1 MDISGCERS
10 YPQNAH
16 SLKNSGRAQ
25 CSPRVMNPA
34 MNPYSNPAGHPASN
48 TAAPNGCPP
57 RAAQGVNQPGA
68 QNTGI
73 QNTGVQNTR
82 AHSLPA
88 LLIPEDYRA
97 RAVALHARE
106 LILRSP
112 QMSAIALGGFSA
124 GFSAGPSNGFSAG
137 LEKTVEKAGER
148 PPTEGVVAA
157 GSANAASAAG
167 GGLLQ
172 ESQPLRE
179 ILENAV
185 DEAICAIDGGRQGNA
200 RGHAWGNASA
210 EGADADGTNVTKPRK
225 FRTKTVQPA
234 PTSWSYPSVEYVPV
248 NRQTAL
254 RYLAAE
260 LYGLG
265 VLDLL
270 LDEGQRAG
278 TITDIYVNSPCDIW
292 VGINGTT
299 RPVALSLGNER
310 RVRDLAERLIRR
322 HGGQLDAAHPAA
334 DISDEHGR
342 RIHAIIPPLSER
354 TRLSVRLP
362 AREHP
367 TLAQLQAAGLC
378 DESTAAYLRRMIAE
392 RRGFLISGGT
402 GTGKTTLLNAL
413 LGLCTPQERLILL
426 EDTPEL
432 TPQHEQVI
440 ALKTRAANS
449 EGAGEIGLGEL
460 IVQALRMGPDRLV
473 VGECRGAEVVHLLTA
488 MNTGHRGAGTTLH
501 ANSAQAVPLRLCALG
516 ALAGLDSRTV
526 ALHTA
531 TAFERIIHLE
541 HRDGRR
547 RIEGIYSLHPATQGS
562 EEYLQVRRISTG
574 SEVGY

>member
-1 MDISGCERS
+1 
-10 YPQNAH
+10 
-16 SLKNSGRAQ
+16 
-25 CSPRVMNPA
+25 MNPT
-34 MNPYSNPAGHPASN
+34 SN
-48 TAAPNGCPP
+48 TATNAANPNGYPT
-57 RAAQGVNQPGA
+57 RTAQSPTA
-68 QNTGI
+68 QSPT
-73 QNTGVQNTR
+73 TYAPDTC

-124 GFSAGPSNGFSAG
+124 GFSAGVSVGFGGGFGAG
-137 LEKTVEKAGER
+137 VEKVGER
-148 PPTEGVVAA
+148 PPVEGGTAA
-157 GSANAASAAG
+157 GNANTASAAG

-185 DEAICAIDGGRQGNA
+185 DEAICAIDGGQP
-200 RGHAWGNASA
+200 GNASA
-210 EGADADGTNVTKPRK
+210 AGAGVVKPRK
-225 FRTKTVQPA
+225 FRATAVHPA
-234 PTSWSYPSVEYVPV
+234 PASWSYPSVEYVPV

-265 VLDLL
+265 ALDLL
-270 LDEGQRAG
+270 LDEEQRAG

-292 VGINGTT
+292 AGINGTV

-310 RVRDLAERLIRR
+310 RVRDFAERLIRR

-362 AREHP
+362 ARERP

-378 DESTAAYLRRMIAE
+378 DEATAAYLRRMIAE

-432 TPQHEQVI
+432 APQHEQVI

-547 RIEGIYSLHPATQGS
+547 RIEGVYSLHPAVEGS
-562 EEYLQVRRISTG
+562 EEYLQVRRISVG

>member
-1 MDISGCERS
+1 
-10 YPQNAH
+10 
-16 SLKNSGRAQ
+16 
-25 CSPRVMNPA
+25 MNPS
-34 MNPYSNPAGHPASN
+34 SNPAGHPADN
-48 TAAPNGCPP
+48 PGGPNGCSP
-57 RAAQGVNQPGA
+57 RAAQSPTTYA
-68 QNTGI
+68 PD
-73 QNTGVQNTR
+73 TR

-106 LILRSP
+106 LILCSP
-112 QMSAIALGGFSA
+112 QMSAIALGGFSGGFSA
-124 GFSAGPSNGFSAG
+124 GFSAGV
-137 LEKTVEKAGER
+137 EKTVEKAGER
-148 PPTEGVVAA
+148 PPAEGVVAA

-185 DEAICAIDGGRQGNA
+185 DEAICTIDGGCQGNA
-200 RGHAWGNASA
+200 WGNTNA
-210 EGADADGTNVTKPRK
+210 EGAGAGGTNVTKPRK
-225 FRTKTVQPA
+225 FRVKTAPPA
-234 PTSWSYPSVEYVPV
+234 SWSYPSVEYVPI

-265 VLDLL
+265 ALDLL

-334 DISDEHGR
+334 DISDEHGK

-362 AREHP
+362 ARERP

-378 DESTAAYLRRMIAE
+378 DEATAAYLRRMIAE

-432 TPQHEQVI
+432 APQHEQVI

>member
-1 MDISGCERS
+1 MDISVYARS

-16 SLKNSGRAQ
+16 SLKNSGWAQ

-57 RAAQGVNQPGA
+57 RAVQGVNQPGA
-68 QNTGI
+68 QNTG
-73 QNTGVQNTR
+73 VQNTR
-82 AHSLPA
+82 THSLPA

-124 GFSAGPSNGFSAG
+124 GFSAG
-137 LEKTVEKAGER
+137 LEKAGER

-157 GSANAASAAG
+157 DSANAARAAG
-167 GGLLQ
+167 GGLFQ

-185 DEAICAIDGGRQGNA
+185 DEAICAIDGGCQGN
-200 RGHAWGNASA
+200 AWGNANA
-210 EGADADGTNVTKPRK
+210 EGTGADGTNATKPRK

-265 VLDLL
+265 ALDLL

-362 AREHP
+362 ARERP
-367 TLAQLQAAGLC
+367 TLAQLQTAGLC
-378 DESTAAYLRRMIAE
+378 DEATAAYLRRMIAE

-432 TPQHEQVI
+432 APQHEQVI

-562 EEYLQVRRISTG
+562 EEYLQVRCISTG

>member
-1 MDISGCERS
+1 
-10 YPQNAH
+10 
-16 SLKNSGRAQ
+16 
-25 CSPRVMNPA
+25 MNPT
-34 MNPYSNPAGHPASN
+34 SNPASN
-48 TAAPNGCPP
+48 TGNPNGYPTRTAQSLNTQSP
-57 RAAQGVNQPGA
+57 STQAQGKNAPGMKAPGTKALGTPSA
-68 QNTGI
+68 QHMG
-73 QNTGVQNTR
+73 
-82 AHSLPA
+82 ALPA

-112 QMSAIALGGFSA
+112 QMSAIALNGFSGGFGAGFGSGFGTGVSA
-124 GFSAGPSNGFSAG
+124 GF
-137 LEKTVEKAGER
+137 EKTEER
-148 PPTEGVVAA
+148 PPAEGVAAA
-157 GSANAASAAG
+157 GSANVASAAG
-167 GGLLQ
+167 GELLQ
-172 ESQPLRE
+172 DSQPLRE

-185 DEAICAIDGGRQGNA
+185 DEAIYAIDGGCQGN
-200 RGHAWGNASA
+200 AWGNANA
-210 EGADADGTNVTKPRK
+210 EGTGVDGTNVTKPRK
-225 FRTKTVQPA
+225 FRAKTAPPA
-234 PTSWSYPSVEYVPV
+234 PASWSYPSVEYVPV

-292 VGINGTT
+292 AGINGTT

-362 AREHP
+362 ARERP

-378 DESTAAYLRRMIAE
+378 DEATAAYLCRMIAE

-413 LGLCTPQERLILL
+413 LGLCKPQERLILL

-432 TPQHEQVI
+432 APQHEQVV

-562 EEYLQVRRISTG
+562 EEYLQVRCISTG
-574 SEVGY
+574 SDVGY

>member
-1 MDISGCERS
+1 
-10 YPQNAH
+10 
-16 SLKNSGRAQ
+16 
-25 CSPRVMNPA
+25 MNPS
-34 MNPYSNPAGHPASN
+34 SNPAGHPAN
-48 TAAPNGCPP
+48 NPGNPNGCSP

-68 QNTGI
+68 QNTGV
-73 QNTGVQNTR
+73 QNTG

-112 QMSAIALGGFSA
+112 QMSAIALGGFS
-124 GFSAGPSNGFSAG
+124 GGPSNGPSNGFSAG
-137 LEKTVEKAGER
+137 VEKAGEQ
-148 PPTEGVVAA
+148 PPAESVVAA
-157 GSANAASAAG
+157 GGANTARAGG

-172 ESQPLRE
+172 EAQPLRE
-179 ILENAV
+179 ILENVV
-185 DEAICAIDGGRQGNA
+185 DEAICTIDGGHLGNT
-200 RGHAWGNASA
+200 NA
-210 EGADADGTNVTKPRK
+210 EGTGPDGTNVTKPRK
-225 FRTKTVQPA
+225 FRAKTAPPA
-234 PTSWSYPSVEYVPV
+234 PASWSYPSVEYVPV
-248 NRQTAL
+248 NRQTVL

-265 VLDLL
+265 ALDLL

-354 TRLSVRLP
+354 TRLSARLP
-362 AREHP
+362 ARERP

-378 DESTAAYLRRMIAE
+378 DEATAAYLRRMIAE

-432 TPQHEQVI
+432 APQHEQVI
-440 ALKTRAANS
+440 SLKTRAANS

-547 RIEGIYSLHPATQGS
+547 RIEGIYSLQPATQGS

>member
-1 MDISGCERS
+1 
-10 YPQNAH
+10 
-16 SLKNSGRAQ
+16 
-25 CSPRVMNPA
+25 MNPT
-34 MNPYSNPAGHPASN
+34 SNPASN
-48 TAAPNGCPP
+48 TGNPNGYPTRTAQSLNTQSP
-57 RAAQGVNQPGA
+57 STQAQGKNAPGMKAPGTKALGTPSA
-68 QNTGI
+68 QHMG
-73 QNTGVQNTR
+73 
-82 AHSLPA
+82 ALPA

-112 QMSAIALGGFSA
+112 QMSAIALNGFSGGFGAGFGSGFGTGVSA
-124 GFSAGPSNGFSAG
+124 GF
-137 LEKTVEKAGER
+137 EKTEER
-148 PPTEGVVAA
+148 PPAEGVAAA
-157 GSANAASAAG
+157 GSANVASAAG
-167 GGLLQ
+167 GELLQ
-172 ESQPLRE
+172 DSQPLRE

-185 DEAICAIDGGRQGNA
+185 DEAIYAIDGGCQGN
-200 RGHAWGNASA
+200 AWGNANA
-210 EGADADGTNVTKPRK
+210 EGTGVDGTNVTKPRK
-225 FRTKTVQPA
+225 FRAKTAPPA
-234 PTSWSYPSVEYVPV
+234 PASWSYPSVEYVPV

-292 VGINGTT
+292 AGINGTT

-362 AREHP
+362 ARERP
-367 TLAQLQAAGLC
+367 TLAQLQVAGLC
-378 DESTAAYLRRMIAE
+378 DEATAAYLRRMIAE

-432 TPQHEQVI
+432 APQHEQVI

-562 EEYLQVRRISTG
+562 EEYLQVRRISVG

>member
-1 MDISGCERS
+1 MDISGCARS

-16 SLKNSGRAQ
+16 SLKNSGWAQ

-34 MNPYSNPAGHPASN
+34 MNPSNNPAEH
-48 TAAPNGCPP
+48 TANPNGYPT
-57 RAAQGVNQPGA
+57 RTAQSPTTYA
-68 QNTGI
+68 PD
-73 QNTGVQNTR
+73 TR

-112 QMSAIALGGFSA
+112 QMSAIALGGFSG
-124 GFSAGPSNGFSAG
+124 GFRAGPSNGFSAG

-148 PPTEGVVAA
+148 PPAGGATVAGGA
-157 GSANAASAAG
+157 TAASAAG

-185 DEAICAIDGGRQGNA
+185 DEAICTIDGGHLGNT
-200 RGHAWGNASA
+200 NA
-210 EGADADGTNVTKPRK
+210 EGTGADGTNVVKPRK
-225 FRTKTVQPA
+225 FRPKTAPPA
-234 PTSWSYPSVEYVPV
+234 PASWSYPSVEYVPI

-265 VLDLL
+265 ALDLL

-362 AREHP
+362 ARERP
-367 TLAQLQAAGLC
+367 TLAQLQTAGLC
-378 DESTAAYLRRMIAE
+378 DEATAAYLRRMIAE

-432 TPQHEQVI
+432 APQHEQVI

-547 RIEGIYSLHPATQGS
+547 RIEGIYSLHPAVEGS

>member
-1 MDISGCERS
+1 
-10 YPQNAH
+10 
-16 SLKNSGRAQ
+16 
-25 CSPRVMNPA
+25 MNPTR
-34 MNPYSNPAGHPASN
+34 NPASN
-48 TAAPNGCPP
+48 TGNPNGYPTRTAQSLNTQSP
-57 RAAQGVNQPGA
+57 STQAQGKNAPGMKAPGTKALGTPSA
-68 QNTGI
+68 QHMG
-73 QNTGVQNTR
+73 
-82 AHSLPA
+82 ALPA

-112 QMSAIALGGFSA
+112 QMSAIALNGFSGGFGAGFGSGFGTGVSA
-124 GFSAGPSNGFSAG
+124 GF
-137 LEKTVEKAGER
+137 EKTEER
-148 PPTEGVVAA
+148 PPAEGVAAA
-157 GSANAASAAG
+157 GSANVASAAG
-167 GGLLQ
+167 GELLQ
-172 ESQPLRE
+172 DSQPLRE

-185 DEAICAIDGGRQGNA
+185 DEAIYAIDGGCQGN
-200 RGHAWGNASA
+200 AWGNANA
-210 EGADADGTNVTKPRK
+210 EGTGVDGTNVTKPRK
-225 FRTKTVQPA
+225 FRAKTAPPA
-234 PTSWSYPSVEYVPV
+234 PASWSYPSVEYVPV

-292 VGINGTT
+292 AGINGTT

-362 AREHP
+362 ARERP

-378 DESTAAYLRRMIAE
+378 DEATAAYLRRMIAE

-432 TPQHEQVI
+432 APQHEQVI

-562 EEYLQVRRISTG
+562 EKYLQVRRISVE
-574 SEVGY
+574 SNVGY

>member
-1 MDISGCERS
+1 
-10 YPQNAH
+10 
-16 SLKNSGRAQ
+16 
-25 CSPRVMNPA
+25 MNPA
-34 MNPYSNPAGHPASN
+34 MNPSSNPAGHPANNPAGHPANNPAGHPANNPGS
-48 TAAPNGCPP
+48 PNGCPL

-68 QNTGI
+68 QNTGV
-73 QNTGVQNTR
+73 QNTG

-112 QMSAIALGGFSA
+112 QMSAIALGGFSG
-124 GFSAGPSNGFSAG
+124 GFSAGF
-137 LEKTVEKAGER
+137 EKAEER
-148 PPTEGVVAA
+148 PPAEGVAAA

-185 DEAICAIDGGRQGNA
+185 DEAICAIDGGHLGNT
-200 RGHAWGNASA
+200 NA
-210 EGADADGTNVTKPRK
+210 EGTGAGGTNVMKPRK

-234 PTSWSYPSVEYVPV
+234 PASWSYPSVEYVPV

-265 VLDLL
+265 ALDLL

-362 AREHP
+362 ARERP

-378 DESTAAYLRRMIAE
+378 DEATAAYLRRMIAE

-432 TPQHEQVI
+432 APQHEQVI

>member
-1 MDISGCERS
+1 
-10 YPQNAH
+10 
-16 SLKNSGRAQ
+16 
-25 CSPRVMNPA
+25 MNPS
-34 MNPYSNPAGHPASN
+34 NNPAEHTASYATN
-48 TAAPNGCPP
+48 PNGYPTRTEQSP
-57 RAAQGVNQPGA
+57 TAQSPTA
-68 QNTGI
+68 QSPT
-73 QNTGVQNTR
+73 TYAPDTC

-112 QMSAIALGGFSA
+112 QMSAIALGGFGG
-124 GFSAGPSNGFSAG
+124 GFSARVSVGFGGGFGNGFGAG
-137 LEKTVEKAGER
+137 VEKAGER
-148 PPTEGVVAA
+148 PPAEGGTAA
-157 GSANAASAAG
+157 GSANTVSAAD

-185 DEAICAIDGGRQGNA
+185 DEAICAIDGGQP
-200 RGHAWGNASA
+200 GNASA
-210 EGADADGTNVTKPRK
+210 EGTGMAKPRR
-225 FRTKTVQPA
+225 FRAKTVQPA
-234 PTSWSYPSVEYVPV
+234 PASWSYPSVEYMPV

-265 VLDLL
+265 ALDLL

-334 DISDEHGR
+334 DTSDEHGR

-362 AREHP
+362 ARERP
-367 TLAQLQAAGLC
+367 TLAQLQATGLC
-378 DESTAAYLRRMIAE
+378 DEATAAYLRRMIAE

-432 TPQHEQVI
+432 APQHDQVI

-547 RIEGIYSLHPATQGS
+547 RIEGIYSLHPAVEGS

-574 SEVGY
+574 SELGY

>member
-1 MDISGCERS
+1 
-10 YPQNAH
+10 
-16 SLKNSGRAQ
+16 
-25 CSPRVMNPA
+25 MNPS
-34 MNPYSNPAGHPASN
+34 NNPATN
-48 TAAPNGCPP
+48 AANPNGYPT
-57 RAAQGVNQPGA
+57 RTAQSPTA
-68 QNTGI
+68 QSLSTYAPD
-73 QNTGVQNTR
+73 TR

-112 QMSAIALGGFSA
+112 WMSAIALGGFGGGFSA
-124 GFSAGPSNGFSAG
+124 RFSVGFGGGFGGELSGGFSAGV
-137 LEKTVEKAGER
+137 EKTVEKVGER
-148 PPTEGVVAA
+148 PPAEG
-157 GSANAASAAG
+157 GTAASAAG

-185 DEAICAIDGGRQGNA
+185 DEAICAIDGGQP
-200 RGHAWGNASA
+200 GNASA
-210 EGADADGTNVTKPRK
+210 AGVGVVKPRR
-225 FRTKTVQPA
+225 FRAKTVQPA
-234 PTSWSYPSVEYVPV
+234 PASWSYPSVEYVPV

-265 VLDLL
+265 ALDLL

-278 TITDIYVNSPCDIW
+278 IITDIYVNSPCDIW
-292 VGINGTT
+292 VGIDGTA

-362 AREHP
+362 ARERP
-367 TLAQLQAAGLC
+367 TLAQLQDAGLC
-378 DESTAAYLRRMIAE
+378 DEATAAYLCRMIAE

-432 TPQHEQVI
+432 APQHEQVI

-531 TAFERIIHLE
+531 TAFECIIHLE

-547 RIEGIYSLHPATQGS
+547 RIEGVYSLHPAVEGS

>member
-1 MDISGCERS
+1 MDISGCARS

-16 SLKNSGRAQ
+16 SLKNLGWAQ
-25 CSPRVMNPA
+25 CSPRA
-34 MNPYSNPAGHPASN
+34 MNPTSNPAEHTASN
-48 TAAPNGCPP
+48 TANPNGYST
-57 RAAQGVNQPGA
+57 RTAQSPTTYA
-68 QNTGI
+68 PD
-73 QNTGVQNTR
+73 TR

-112 QMSAIALGGFSA
+112 WMSAIALGGFGG
-124 GFSAGPSNGFSAG
+124 GFSARFSVGFGNGFSGG
-137 LEKTVEKAGER
+137 LEKAGVR
-148 PPTEGVVAA
+148 PLAEAVATA
-157 GSANAASAAG
+157 GSANAVSAAG

-185 DEAICAIDGGRQGNA
+185 DEAICAIDGGQP
-200 RGHAWGNASA
+200 GNASA
-210 EGADADGTNVTKPRK
+210 EGTGADRTNVTKPRK
-225 FRTKTVQPA
+225 FRATAVHPA

-265 VLDLL
+265 ALDLL
-270 LDEGQRAG
+270 LDEEQRAE

-292 VGINGTT
+292 VGIDGTI

-362 AREHP
+362 ARERP

-378 DESTAAYLRRMIAE
+378 DEATAAYLYRMIAE

-432 TPQHEQVI
+432 APQHEQVI

-547 RIEGIYSLHPATQGS
+547 RIEGIYSLHPAVEGS
-562 EEYLQVRRISTG
+562 EEYLQVRRISAG
-574 SEVGY
+574 SELEY

>member
-25 CSPRVMNPA
+25 CSPRAMNPA
-34 MNPYSNPAGHPASN
+34 MNPSNNPGS
-48 TAAPNGCPP
+48 PNGCPP
-57 RAAQGVNQPGA
+57 RAVQGVNQPGA
-68 QNTGI
+68 QNTG
-73 QNTGVQNTR
+73 VQNTR
-82 AHSLPA
+82 THSLPA

-112 QMSAIALGGFSA
+112 QMSATAL
-124 GFSAGPSNGFSAG
+124 NGFSGGFGGG
-137 LEKTVEKAGER
+137 LNAEFERVGER
-148 PPTEGVVAA
+148 TPAEGAIAA
-157 GSANAASAAG
+157 GSAAPAGSANTASAAD

-185 DEAICAIDGGRQGNA
+185 DEAICAIDGGCPGNA
-200 RGHAWGNASA
+200 LVNTLGNALGNASA
-210 EGADADGTNVTKPRK
+210 DGSNAAKLRK
-225 FRTKTVQPA
+225 FRAKTAPPA
-234 PTSWSYPSVEYVPV
+234 PASWSYPSVEYVPV

-292 VGINGTT
+292 AGINGTT

-362 AREHP
+362 ARERP

-378 DESTAAYLRRMIAE
+378 DEATAAYLRRMIAE

-432 TPQHEQVI
+432 APQHEQVI

-562 EEYLQVRRISTG
+562 EKYLQVRRISTG

>member
-1 MDISGCERS
+1 
-10 YPQNAH
+10 
-16 SLKNSGRAQ
+16 
-25 CSPRVMNPA
+25 MNPS
-34 MNPYSNPAGHPASN
+34 NNPATN
-48 TAAPNGCPP
+48 AANPNGYPT
-57 RAAQGVNQPGA
+57 RTAQSPTA
-68 QNTGI
+68 QSLSTYAPD
-73 QNTGVQNTR
+73 TR

-112 QMSAIALGGFSA
+112 QMSAIALDGFSGGFSSGFSAGFGGGFSA
-124 GFSAGPSNGFSAG
+124 GFGNGFGAG
-137 LEKTVEKAGER
+137 VEKAGER
-148 PPTEGVVAA
+148 PPVEGGTAA
-157 GSANAASAAG
+157 GSANTVSAAG

-185 DEAICAIDGGRQGNA
+185 DEAICAIDGGQP
-200 RGHAWGNASA
+200 GNASA
-210 EGADADGTNVTKPRK
+210 AGAGVVKPRK
-225 FRTKTVQPA
+225 FRATTVHSAPA
-234 PTSWSYPSVEYVPV
+234 SWSYPSVEYVPV

-265 VLDLL
+265 ALDLL

-292 VGINGTT
+292 AGIDGTT

-334 DISDEHGR
+334 DISDELGR

-362 AREHP
+362 ARERP

-378 DESTAAYLRRMIAE
+378 DEATAAYLRRMIAE

-432 TPQHEQVI
+432 APQHEQVI

-526 ALHTA
+526 VLHTA

-547 RIEGIYSLHPATQGS
+547 RIEGVYSLHPAVEGS

>member
-1 MDISGCERS
+1 MDISVHARS

-16 SLKNSGRAQ
+16 SLKNSGWAQ

-73 QNTGVQNTR
+73 QNTDVQNTR

-157 GSANAASAAG
+157 GGANAVSAAG

-185 DEAICAIDGGRQGNA
+185 DEAICAIDGGCQGN
-200 RGHAWGNASA
+200 AWGNASA

-265 VLDLL
+265 ALDLL

-362 AREHP
+362 ARERP
-367 TLAQLQAAGLC
+367 TLAQLQTAGLC
-378 DESTAAYLRRMIAE
+378 DEATAAYLRRMIAE

-432 TPQHEQVI
+432 APQHEQVI

-547 RIEGIYSLHPATQGS
+547 CIEGIYSLHPATQGS

>member
-1 MDISGCERS
+1 
-10 YPQNAH
+10 
-16 SLKNSGRAQ
+16 
-25 CSPRVMNPA
+25 MNPS
-34 MNPYSNPAGHPASN
+34 SNPAGHPAN
-48 TAAPNGCPP
+48 NPGNPNGCSP
-57 RAAQGVNQPGA
+57 RAAQGANQPGA
-68 QNTGI
+68 QNTGV
-73 QNTGVQNTR
+73 QNTG

-112 QMSAIALGGFSA
+112 QMSAIALGGFSGGFSA
-124 GFSAGPSNGFSAG
+124 GFSGGPSNGFSAG
-137 LEKTVEKAGER
+137 VEKAGER
-148 PPTEGVVAA
+148 PPAEGVVAA

-185 DEAICAIDGGRQGNA
+185 DEAICAIDGGCQGNA
-200 RGHAWGNASA
+200 WGNTNA
-210 EGADADGTNVTKPRK
+210 EGTGADRTNVTKPRK

-234 PTSWSYPSVEYVPV
+234 PASWSYPSVEYVPV

-265 VLDLL
+265 ALDLL
-270 LDEGQRAG
+270 LDEGQCAG

-292 VGINGTT
+292 AGINGTT

-354 TRLSVRLP
+354 ARLSVRLP
-362 AREHP
+362 ARERP
-367 TLAQLQAAGLC
+367 TLAQLQAVGLC
-378 DESTAAYLRRMIAE
+378 DEATAAYLRRMIAE

-432 TPQHEQVI
+432 APQHEQVI

-574 SEVGY
+574 SDVGY

>member
-1 MDISGCERS
+1 
-10 YPQNAH
+10 
-16 SLKNSGRAQ
+16 
-25 CSPRVMNPA
+25 MNPT
-34 MNPYSNPAGHPASN
+34 SNPAEHTASHPAN
-48 TAAPNGCPP
+48 PNGYPI
-57 RAAQGVNQPGA
+57 RTAQSPTA
-68 QNTGI
+68 QSPT
-73 QNTGVQNTR
+73 TYAPDTR

-112 QMSAIALGGFSA
+112 QMSAIALGGFGG
-124 GFSAGPSNGFSAG
+124 GFSARVSVGFGGGFGNGFG
-137 LEKTVEKAGER
+137 VGVEKAGER
-148 PPTEGVVAA
+148 PPAEGGTAA
-157 GSANAASAAG
+157 GSANTVSAAD

-185 DEAICAIDGGRQGNA
+185 DEAIYAIDGGYP
-200 RGHAWGNASA
+200 GNASA
-210 EGADADGTNVTKPRK
+210 SGAGVVKPRR
-225 FRTKTVQPA
+225 FRAKTVHPVPA
-234 PTSWSYPSVEYVPV
+234 SWSYPSVEYVPV

-265 VLDLL
+265 ALDLL
-270 LDEGQRAG
+270 LDEEQRAE

-292 VGINGTT
+292 VGIDGTI

-362 AREHP
+362 ARERP

-378 DESTAAYLRRMIAE
+378 DEATAAYLRRMIAE

-432 TPQHEQVI
+432 APQHEQVI

-516 ALAGLDSRTV
+516 ALAGLDSRTI

-547 RIEGIYSLHPATQGS
+547 RIEGVYSLHPAVEGS

-574 SEVGY
+574 SEIGY

>member
-1 MDISGCERS
+1 
-10 YPQNAH
+10 
-16 SLKNSGRAQ
+16 
-25 CSPRVMNPA
+25 MNPS
-34 MNPYSNPAGHPASN
+34 NNPAEHTASN
-48 TAAPNGCPP
+48 TANPNGYPT
-57 RAAQGVNQPGA
+57 RTAQSPTTYA
-68 QNTGI
+68 PD
-73 QNTGVQNTR
+73 TR

-112 QMSAIALGGFSA
+112 QMSAIALDGFSGGFSSGFSGGFGGGFSA
-124 GFSAGPSNGFSAG
+124 GFGNGFGAG
-137 LEKTVEKAGER
+137 VEKAGER
-148 PPTEGVVAA
+148 PPAEGGTAA
-157 GSANAASAAG
+157 SGANTASAAG

-185 DEAICAIDGGRQGNA
+185 DEAICAIDGGHMGS
-200 RGHAWGNASA
+200 ASA
-210 EGADADGTNVTKPRK
+210 AGAGVAKPRK

-234 PTSWSYPSVEYVPV
+234 PASWSYPSVEYVPV

-254 RYLAAE
+254 RYLTAE

-265 VLDLL
+265 ALDLL

-292 VGINGTT
+292 VGINGTV

-322 HGGQLDAAHPAA
+322 YGGQLDAAHPAA

-362 AREHP
+362 ARERP
-367 TLAQLQAAGLC
+367 TLAQLQVAGLC
-378 DESTAAYLRRMIAE
+378 DEATAAYLRRMIAE

-432 TPQHEQVI
+432 APQHEQVI

-547 RIEGIYSLHPATQGS
+547 RIEGVYSLHPAVEGS

>member
-1 MDISGCERS
+1 
-10 YPQNAH
+10 
-16 SLKNSGRAQ
+16 
-25 CSPRVMNPA
+25 MNPT
-34 MNPYSNPAGHPASN
+34 SNPASN
-48 TAAPNGCPP
+48 TGNPNGYPTRTAQSLNTQSP
-57 RAAQGVNQPGA
+57 STQAQGKNAPGMKAPGTKALGTPSA
-68 QNTGI
+68 QHMG
-73 QNTGVQNTR
+73 
-82 AHSLPA
+82 ALPA

-112 QMSAIALGGFSA
+112 QMSAIALNGFSGGFGAGFGSGFGTGVSA
-124 GFSAGPSNGFSAG
+124 GF
-137 LEKTVEKAGER
+137 EKTEER
-148 PPTEGVVAA
+148 PPAEGVAAA
-157 GSANAASAAG
+157 GSANVASAAG
-167 GGLLQ
+167 GELLQ
-172 ESQPLRE
+172 DSQPLRE

-185 DEAICAIDGGRQGNA
+185 DEAIYAIDGGCQGN
-200 RGHAWGNASA
+200 AWGNANA
-210 EGADADGTNVTKPRK
+210 EGTGVDGTNVTKPRK
-225 FRTKTVQPA
+225 FRAKTAPPA
-234 PTSWSYPSVEYVPV
+234 PASWSYPSVEYVPV

-292 VGINGTT
+292 AGINGTT

-362 AREHP
+362 ARERP

-378 DESTAAYLRRMIAE
+378 DEATAAYLRRMIAE

-432 TPQHEQVI
+432 APQHEQVI

-562 EEYLQVRRISTG
+562 EEYLQVRCISTG

>member
-1 MDISGCERS
+1 MDISVHARS

-25 CSPRVMNPA
+25 CSPRA
-34 MNPYSNPAGHPASN
+34 MNPTSNPAN
-48 TAAPNGCPP
+48 PNGYPT
-57 RAAQGVNQPGA
+57 RTA
-68 QNTGI
+68 QNSTTYA
-73 QNTGVQNTR
+73 QSPTANAPDTR

-112 QMSAIALGGFSA
+112 QMSAIALGGFSG
-124 GFSAGPSNGFSAG
+124 GFSVGFGGGFGAG
-137 LEKTVEKAGER
+137 VEKPGQAGER
-148 PPTEGVVAA
+148 PPAEGVVAA
-157 GSANAASAAG
+157 GNANTANAAGSTNTSSAAD

-185 DEAICAIDGGRQGNA
+185 DEAICAIDGGQP
-200 RGHAWGNASA
+200 GNASA
-210 EGADADGTNVTKPRK
+210 AGVGVVKPRR
-225 FRTKTVQPA
+225 FRAKTVQPA
-234 PTSWSYPSVEYVPV
+234 PASWSYPSVEYVPV

-265 VLDLL
+265 ALDLL

-278 TITDIYVNSPCDIW
+278 IITDIYVNSPCDIW

-362 AREHP
+362 ARERP

-378 DESTAAYLRRMIAE
+378 DEATAAYLRRMIAE

-432 TPQHEQVI
+432 APQHEQVI

-547 RIEGIYSLHPATQGS
+547 RIEGIYSLHPAVEGS
-562 EEYLQVRRISTG
+562 EEYLQVRRISVG

>member
-1 MDISGCERS
+1 MDISGCARS

-16 SLKNSGRAQ
+16 SLKNLGRAQ
-25 CSPRVMNPA
+25 CSPRAMNPA
-34 MNPYSNPAGHPASN
+34 MNPSNNPAGHPANNPGS
-48 TAAPNGCPP
+48 PNGCPP
-57 RAAQGVNQPGA
+57 CAAQGVNQPGA
-68 QNTGI
+68 QNTG
-73 QNTGVQNTR
+73 VQNTR
-82 AHSLPA
+82 THSLPA

-112 QMSAIALGGFSA
+112 QMSAIALGGFSG
-124 GFSAGPSNGFSAG
+124 GFSAGFSVG
-137 LEKTVEKAGER
+137 LEKAGER

-157 GSANAASAAG
+157 DSANAARAAG
-167 GGLLQ
+167 GGLFQ

-185 DEAICAIDGGRQGNA
+185 DEAICAIDGGCQGN
-200 RGHAWGNASA
+200 AWGNANA
-210 EGADADGTNVTKPRK
+210 EGTGADGTNATKPRK

-265 VLDLL
+265 ALDLL

-362 AREHP
+362 ARERP

-378 DESTAAYLRRMIAE
+378 DEATAAYLRRMIAE

-413 LGLCTPQERLILL
+413 LGLCSPQERLILL

-432 TPQHEQVI
+432 APQHEQVI

>member
-1 MDISGCERS
+1 
-10 YPQNAH
+10 
-16 SLKNSGRAQ
+16 
-25 CSPRVMNPA
+25 MNPT
-34 MNPYSNPAGHPASN
+34 SNPASN
-48 TAAPNGCPP
+48 TANNPANPNGYPT
-57 RAAQGVNQPGA
+57 RTAQSPTA
-68 QNTGI
+68 QSPT
-73 QNTGVQNTR
+73 TYAPDTR

-112 QMSAIALGGFSA
+112 QMSAIALDGFSGGFSSGFSAGFGGGFSA
-124 GFSAGPSNGFSAG
+124 GFGNGFGAG
-137 LEKTVEKAGER
+137 VEKAGER
-148 PPTEGVVAA
+148 PPAEGVVAA
-157 GSANAASAAG
+157 GGANAASAAG

-185 DEAICAIDGGRQGNA
+185 DEAICAIDGGCLGNT
-200 RGHAWGNASA
+200 WGNVSA
-210 EGADADGTNVTKPRK
+210 EGTGADRTNVTKPRK

-234 PTSWSYPSVEYVPV
+234 PASWSYPSVEYVPV

-265 VLDLL
+265 ALDLL

-362 AREHP
+362 ARERP

-378 DESTAAYLRRMIAE
+378 DEATAAYLHRMIAE

-413 LGLCTPQERLILL
+413 LGLCAPQERLILL

-432 TPQHEQVI
+432 APQHEQVI

-531 TAFERIIHLE
+531 TAFEHIIHLE

-562 EEYLQVRRISTG
+562 EEYLQVRRIST
-574 SEVGY
+574 EPNVGY

>member
-1 MDISGCERS
+1 
-10 YPQNAH
+10 
-16 SLKNSGRAQ
+16 
-25 CSPRVMNPA
+25 MNPS
-34 MNPYSNPAGHPASN
+34 NNPAEHTASN
-48 TAAPNGCPP
+48 TANPNGYPT
-57 RAAQGVNQPGA
+57 R
-68 QNTGI
+68 T
-73 QNTGVQNTR
+73 VQNSTMQSPTTYAPDTR

-106 LILRSP
+106 LILQSP

-124 GFSAGPSNGFSAG
+124 GFGGGFSVGFGNGFEAG
-137 LEKTVEKAGER
+137 VEKARER
-148 PPTEGVVAA
+148 PPAEGGTAA
-157 GSANAASAAG
+157 GSANTASAAG

-185 DEAICAIDGGRQGNA
+185 DEAISAIDGGQPGN
-200 RGHAWGNASA
+200 
-210 EGADADGTNVTKPRK
+210 TNVEGTGVAKPRK
-225 FRTKTVQPA
+225 FRAKTVHPA
-234 PTSWSYPSVEYVPV
+234 PASWSYPSVEYVPV

-265 VLDLL
+265 ALNLL

-292 VGINGTT
+292 VGIDGTT

-310 RVRDLAERLIRR
+310 RVCDLAERLIRR

-362 AREHP
+362 ARERP

-378 DESTAAYLRRMIAE
+378 DEATAAYLRRMIAE

-432 TPQHEQVI
+432 APQHEQVI

-541 HRDGRR
+541 HRDGCR
-547 RIEGIYSLHPATQGS
+547 RIEGIYSLHPAVEGS
-562 EEYLQVRRISTG
+562 EEYLQVRRIATG

>member
-1 MDISGCERS
+1 
-10 YPQNAH
+10 
-16 SLKNSGRAQ
+16 
-25 CSPRVMNPA
+25 MNPT
-34 MNPYSNPAGHPASN
+34 SNPAEHTASHPAN
-48 TAAPNGCPP
+48 PNGYPI
-57 RAAQGVNQPGA
+57 RTAQSPTA
-68 QNTGI
+68 QSPT
-73 QNTGVQNTR
+73 TYAPDTR

-112 QMSAIALGGFSA
+112 QMSAIALGGFGG
-124 GFSAGPSNGFSAG
+124 GFSARVSVGFGGGFGNGFGAG
-137 LEKTVEKAGER
+137 VEKAGER
-148 PPTEGVVAA
+148 PPAEGGTAA
-157 GSANAASAAG
+157 GSANTASAAG
-167 GGLLQ
+167 SGLLQ

-185 DEAICAIDGGRQGNA
+185 DEAICTIDGGYQGNT
-200 RGHAWGNASA
+200 WGNASA
-210 EGADADGTNVTKPRK
+210 EGTGADGTNATKPRK

-265 VLDLL
+265 ALDLL

-292 VGINGTT
+292 AGINGTT

-362 AREHP
+362 ARERP

-378 DESTAAYLRRMIAE
+378 DEATAAYLRRMIAE

-432 TPQHEQVI
+432 APQHEQVI

-547 RIEGIYSLHPATQGS
+547 RIEGVYSLHPAVEGS
-562 EEYLQVRRISTG
+562 EEYLQVRRISVG

>member
-1 MDISGCERS
+1 MN
-10 YPQNAH
+10 P
-16 SLKNSGRAQ
+16 
-25 CSPRVMNPA
+25 VMNPS
-34 MNPYSNPAGHPASN
+34 SNPAGHPAN
-48 TAAPNGCPP
+48 NPGNPNGCSP
-57 RAAQGVNQPGA
+57 RAAQGANQPGA
-68 QNTGI
+68 QNTG
-73 QNTGVQNTR
+73 VQNTR
-82 AHSLPA
+82 THSLPA

-112 QMSAIALGGFSA
+112 QMSAIALGGFSG
-124 GFSAGPSNGFSAG
+124 GFSAGFCGGPSNGFSAG
-137 LEKTVEKAGER
+137 AERAGER
-148 PPTEGVVAA
+148 PPAEGVVAA
-157 GSANAASAAG
+157 DSANAASAAG

-185 DEAICAIDGGRQGNA
+185 DEAICAIDGGCRGNA
-200 RGHAWGNASA
+200 RGNTNA
-210 EGADADGTNVTKPRK
+210 EGTGADRTNVVKPRK
-225 FRTKTVQPA
+225 FRAKTVQPA
-234 PTSWSYPSVEYVPV
+234 PASWSYPSVEYVPV

-265 VLDLL
+265 ALDLL

-362 AREHP
+362 ARERP
-367 TLAQLQAAGLC
+367 TLAQLQDAGLC
-378 DESTAAYLRRMIAE
+378 DEATAAYLRRMIAE

-432 TPQHEQVI
+432 APQHEQVI

-531 TAFERIIHLE
+531 TAFECIIHLE
-541 HRDGRR
+541 HRDGHR
-547 RIEGIYSLHPATQGS
+547 RIEGIYSLHPAVEGS
-562 EEYLQVRRISTG
+562 EEYLQVRRISVG

>member
-1 MDISGCERS
+1 MT
-10 YPQNAH
+10 
-16 SLKNSGRAQ
+16 
-25 CSPRVMNPA
+25 
-34 MNPYSNPAGHPASN
+34 SN
-48 TAAPNGCPP
+48 TANPNGYLTRTVQSPTTQ
-57 RAAQGVNQPGA
+57 AQGPTMQVQGMGQPSMNQPGA
-68 QNTGI
+68 

-106 LILRSP
+106 LVLRSP

-124 GFSAGPSNGFSAG
+124 GFSGGFSNGFSAG

-148 PPTEGVVAA
+148 PSVEGMAAA
-157 GSANAASAAG
+157 GSPNAASAGG

-185 DEAICAIDGGRQGNA
+185 DEAICTIDCGCRGN
-200 RGHAWGNASA
+200 AWGNTNV
-210 EGADADGTNVTKPRK
+210 EGTGADRTNVTKPRK

-234 PTSWSYPSVEYVPV
+234 PVSWSYPSVEYVPV

-265 VLDLL
+265 ALGLL

-362 AREHP
+362 ARERP

-378 DESTAAYLRRMIAE
+378 DEATAAYLRRMIAE

-432 TPQHEQVI
+432 APQHEQVI

-501 ANSAQAVPLRLCALG
+501 ANSAQAVPRRLCALG

-541 HRDGRR
+541 HRDGCR
-547 RIEGIYSLHPATQGS
+547 RIEGIYSLHPAVEGS

-574 SEVGY
+574 SDVGY

>member
-1 MDISGCERS
+1 
-10 YPQNAH
+10 
-16 SLKNSGRAQ
+16 
-25 CSPRVMNPA
+25 MNPS
-34 MNPYSNPAGHPASN
+34 NNPASY
-48 TAAPNGCPP
+48 AANPNGYPT
-57 RAAQGVNQPGA
+57 RTAQSPTTYA
-68 QNTGI
+68 PDTC
-73 QNTGVQNTR
+73 

-112 QMSAIALGGFSA
+112 WMSAIALGGFGG
-124 GFSAGPSNGFSAG
+124 GFSAGFGNGFSGG
-137 LEKTVEKAGER
+137 LSGGFSTAVEKAGER
-148 PPTEGVVAA
+148 LPAEGVVAA
-157 GSANAASAAG
+157 GSANTASAAG

-185 DEAICAIDGGRQGNA
+185 DEAICAIDGGQP
-200 RGHAWGNASA
+200 GNASA
-210 EGADADGTNVTKPRK
+210 AGAGVVKPRK
-225 FRTKTVQPA
+225 FRATAVHPA
-234 PTSWSYPSVEYVPV
+234 PASWSYPSVEYVPV

-265 VLDLL
+265 ALDLL

-292 VGINGTT
+292 VGINGTV

-322 HGGQLDAAHPAA
+322 HGGQLDAAHPAS

-362 AREHP
+362 ARERP

-378 DESTAAYLRRMIAE
+378 DEATAAYLRRMIAE

-432 TPQHEQVI
+432 APQHEQVI

-541 HRDGRR
+541 HRDGCR
-547 RIEGIYSLHPATQGS
+547 RIEGVYSLHPTVEGS
-562 EEYLQVRRISTG
+562 EEYLQVRRISVG
-574 SEVGY
+574 PNVGY

>member
-1 MDISGCERS
+1 
-10 YPQNAH
+10 
-16 SLKNSGRAQ
+16 
-25 CSPRVMNPA
+25 MNPTR
-34 MNPYSNPAGHPASN
+34 NPASN
-48 TAAPNGCPP
+48 TGSPNGYPTSAVQNLSTQSP
-57 RAAQGVNQPGA
+57 STQMQGTNRLSA
-68 QNTGI
+68 QNAGA
-73 QNTGVQNTR
+73 R
-82 AHSLPA
+82 SLPA

-112 QMSAIALGGFSA
+112 QMSAIALNGFSGGFGAGFGSGFGTGVSA
-124 GFSAGPSNGFSAG
+124 GF
-137 LEKTVEKAGER
+137 EKTEER
-148 PPTEGVVAA
+148 PPAEGVAAA
-157 GSANAASAAG
+157 GSANVASAAG
-167 GGLLQ
+167 GELLQ
-172 ESQPLRE
+172 DSQPLRE

-185 DEAICAIDGGRQGNA
+185 DEAIYAIDGGCQGN
-200 RGHAWGNASA
+200 AWGNANA
-210 EGADADGTNVTKPRK
+210 EGTGVDGTNVTKPRK
-225 FRTKTVQPA
+225 FRAKTAPPA
-234 PTSWSYPSVEYVPV
+234 PASWSYPSVEYVPV

-362 AREHP
+362 ARERP

-378 DESTAAYLRRMIAE
+378 DEATATYLRRMIAE

-402 GTGKTTLLNAL
+402 GTGKTTLLNVL

-432 TPQHEQVI
+432 APQHEQVI

-562 EEYLQVRRISTG
+562 EEYLQVRRISIG
-574 SEVGY
+574 SDVGY

>member
-1 MDISGCERS
+1 
-10 YPQNAH
+10 
-16 SLKNSGRAQ
+16 
-25 CSPRVMNPA
+25 MNPT
-34 MNPYSNPAGHPASN
+34 SNPASN
-48 TAAPNGCPP
+48 TGNPNGYPTRTAQSLNTQSP
-57 RAAQGVNQPGA
+57 STQAQGKNAPGMKAPGTKALGTPSA
-68 QNTGI
+68 QHMG
-73 QNTGVQNTR
+73 
-82 AHSLPA
+82 ALPA

-112 QMSAIALGGFSA
+112 QMSAIALNGFSGGFGAGFGSGFGTGVSA
-124 GFSAGPSNGFSAG
+124 GF
-137 LEKTVEKAGER
+137 EKTEER
-148 PPTEGVVAA
+148 PPAEGVAAA
-157 GSANAASAAG
+157 GSANVASAAG
-167 GGLLQ
+167 GELLQ
-172 ESQPLRE
+172 DSQPLRE

-185 DEAICAIDGGRQGNA
+185 DEAIYAIDCGCRGN
-200 RGHAWGNASA
+200 AWGNANA
-210 EGADADGTNVTKPRK
+210 EGTGVDGTNVTKPRK
-225 FRTKTVQPA
+225 FRAKTAPPA
-234 PTSWSYPSVEYVPV
+234 PASWSYPSVEYVPV

-292 VGINGTT
+292 AGINGTT

-362 AREHP
+362 ARERP

-378 DESTAAYLRRMIAE
+378 DEATAAYLRRMIAE

-432 TPQHEQVI
+432 APQHEQVI

-562 EEYLQVRRISTG
+562 EKYLQVRRISVE
-574 SEVGY
+574 SNVGY

>member
-1 MDISGCERS
+1 
-10 YPQNAH
+10 
-16 SLKNSGRAQ
+16 
-25 CSPRVMNPA
+25 MNP
-34 MNPYSNPAGHPASN
+34 SNNPASN
-48 TAAPNGCPP
+48 AANPNGYPT
-57 RAAQGVNQPGA
+57 RTAQSPTA
-68 QNTGI
+68 QSPSTYAPD
-73 QNTGVQNTR
+73 TR

-112 QMSAIALGGFSA
+112 QMSAIALDGFSGGFSSGFSA
-124 GFSAGPSNGFSAG
+124 GVSVGFGNGFGAG
-137 LEKTVEKAGER
+137 VEKAGGR
-148 PPTEGVVAA
+148 PPAEGGTAA
-157 GSANAASAAG
+157 SGANTVSAAG

-185 DEAICAIDGGRQGNA
+185 DEAISAIDGGQPGN
-200 RGHAWGNASA
+200 
-210 EGADADGTNVTKPRK
+210 TNVEGTGVAKPRK
-225 FRTKTVQPA
+225 FRAKTVHPA
-234 PTSWSYPSVEYVPV
+234 PASWSYPSVEYVPV

-265 VLDLL
+265 ALDLL

-292 VGINGTT
+292 VGINGTV

-362 AREHP
+362 ARERP
-367 TLAQLQAAGLC
+367 TLTQLQATGLC
-378 DESTAAYLRRMIAE
+378 DEATAAYLRRMIAE

-432 TPQHEQVI
+432 APQHEQVI

-562 EEYLQVRRISTG
+562 EEYLQVRRISIG

>member
-1 MDISGCERS
+1 
-10 YPQNAH
+10 
-16 SLKNSGRAQ
+16 
-25 CSPRVMNPA
+25 MNPS
-34 MNPYSNPAGHPASN
+34 NNPAEHTASN
-48 TAAPNGCPP
+48 TANPNGYPIRTTQSP
-57 RAAQGVNQPGA
+57 TAQSLSTYAPD
-68 QNTGI
+68 
-73 QNTGVQNTR
+73 TR

-112 QMSAIALGGFSA
+112 QMSAIALGGFSGGFGG
-124 GFSAGPSNGFSAG
+124 GFSAGVSGGFGNGFGAG
-137 LEKTVEKAGER
+137 AGVEKPGQAGER
-148 PPTEGVVAA
+148 PPVEGTTAAGSTNTSSAA
-157 GSANAASAAG
+157 GSANTASVAG
-167 GGLLQ
+167 SGLLQ

-185 DEAICAIDGGRQGNA
+185 EAAICAIDGG
-200 RGHAWGNASA
+200 HPGNASA
-210 EGADADGTNVTKPRK
+210 AGAGVVKPRK
-225 FRTKTVQPA
+225 FRAQTAHPA
-234 PTSWSYPSVEYVPV
+234 PASWSYPSVEYVPV

-265 VLDLL
+265 ALDLL

-292 VGINGTT
+292 VGINGTV

-310 RVRDLAERLIRR
+310 RVRDFAERLIRR

-362 AREHP
+362 ARERP

-378 DESTAAYLRRMIAE
+378 DEATAAYLRRMIAE

-426 EDTPEL
+426 LRNLRRSMNRLLPSKPAPPTPK
-432 TPQHEQVI
+432 
-440 ALKTRAANS
+440 A
-449 EGAGEIGLGEL
+449 
-460 IVQALRMGPDRLV
+460 
-473 VGECRGAEVVHLLTA
+473 
-488 MNTGHRGAGTTLH
+488 
-501 ANSAQAVPLRLCALG
+501 
-516 ALAGLDSRTV
+516 
-526 ALHTA
+526 
-531 TAFERIIHLE
+531 
-541 HRDGRR
+541 
-547 RIEGIYSLHPATQGS
+547 PAKSGWVS
-562 EEYLQVRRISTG
+562 
-574 SEVGY
+574 

>member
-1 MDISGCERS
+1 
-10 YPQNAH
+10 
-16 SLKNSGRAQ
+16 
-25 CSPRVMNPA
+25 MNP
-34 MNPYSNPAGHPASN
+34 STNPAEHTASN
-48 TAAPNGCPP
+48 TANPNGYPT
-57 RAAQGVNQPGA
+57 RTA
-68 QNTGI
+68 QNSTTYAQSPI
-73 QNTGVQNTR
+73 TYAPDART
-82 AHSLPA
+82 HSLPA

-124 GFSAGPSNGFSAG
+124 GLSGGFNAGVEKAG
-137 LEKTVEKAGER
+137 VEKAGER
-148 PPTEGVVAA
+148 LPAEGATAA
-157 GSANAASAAG
+157 GGANTASAAG

-185 DEAICAIDGGRQGNA
+185 DEAISAIDGGQPGN
-200 RGHAWGNASA
+200 
-210 EGADADGTNVTKPRK
+210 TNVEGTGVAKPRK
-225 FRTKTVQPA
+225 FRAKTVHPA
-234 PTSWSYPSVEYVPV
+234 PASWSYPSVEYVPV

-265 VLDLL
+265 ALDLL

-292 VGINGTT
+292 AGINGTT

-362 AREHP
+362 ARERP

-378 DESTAAYLRRMIAE
+378 DEATAAYLRRMIAE

-432 TPQHEQVI
+432 APQHEQVI

-541 HRDGRR
+541 HRDGCR
-547 RIEGIYSLHPATQGS
+547 RIEGVYSLHPAVEGS
-562 EEYLQVRRISTG
+562 EEYLQVRRISVG
-574 SEVGY
+574 SDVGY

>member
-1 MDISGCERS
+1 MDISGCTRS

-16 SLKNSGRAQ
+16 SLKSSGWVQ
-25 CSPRVMNPA
+25 CSPRAMNPA
-34 MNPYSNPAGHPASN
+34 MNPSSNPAGHPANNPGS
-48 TAAPNGCPP
+48 PNGCPP
-57 RAAQGVNQPGA
+57 RAAQGANQPGA
-68 QNTGI
+68 QNTGL
-73 QNTGVQNTR
+73 QNTR
-82 AHSLPA
+82 THSLPA

-112 QMSAIALGGFSA
+112 QMSAIALGGFSG
-124 GFSAGPSNGFSAG
+124 GFSVG
-137 LEKTVEKAGER
+137 LEKAGER
-148 PPTEGVVAA
+148 PSVEGMVAA
-157 GSANAASAAG
+157 GSANTASAAG
-167 GGLLQ
+167 SGLLQ

-185 DEAICAIDGGRQGNA
+185 DEAICTIDGGYQGNT
-200 RGHAWGNASA
+200 WGNASA
-210 EGADADGTNVTKPRK
+210 EGTGADGTNATKPRK

-265 VLDLL
+265 ALDLL

-292 VGINGTT
+292 AGINGTT

-362 AREHP
+362 ARERP
-367 TLAQLQAAGLC
+367 TLAQLQASGLC
-378 DESTAAYLRRMIAE
+378 DEATAAYLRRMIAE

-426 EDTPEL
+426 EDTLEL
-432 TPQHEQVI
+432 APQHEQVI

-547 RIEGIYSLHPATQGS
+547 HIEGIYSLHPAVEGS

-574 SEVGY
+574 SDVGY

>member
-1 MDISGCERS
+1 
-10 YPQNAH
+10 
-16 SLKNSGRAQ
+16 
-25 CSPRVMNPA
+25 MNPS
-34 MNPYSNPAGHPASN
+34 NNPAEHTVSN
-48 TAAPNGCPP
+48 TANPNGYPH
-57 RAAQGVNQPGA
+57 RTAQSPSTYA
-68 QNTGI
+68 PD
-73 QNTGVQNTR
+73 TR

-112 QMSAIALGGFSA
+112 QMSAIALGGFGG
-124 GFSAGPSNGFSAG
+124 GFSAGFGNGFSG
-137 LEKTVEKAGER
+137 ELEKVGER
-148 PPTEGVVAA
+148 PPVEGGTAA
-157 GSANAASAAG
+157 DSANTASAAG

-185 DEAICAIDGGRQGNA
+185 DEAICAIDGGQP
-200 RGHAWGNASA
+200 GNASA
-210 EGADADGTNVTKPRK
+210 AGAGVVKPRK
-225 FRTKTVQPA
+225 FRAKTMLPA
-234 PTSWSYPSVEYVPV
+234 PASWSYPSVEYVPV

-265 VLDLL
+265 ALDLL

-292 VGINGTT
+292 VGIDGTV

-322 HGGQLDAAHPAA
+322 HSGQLDAAHPAA

-362 AREHP
+362 ARERP

-378 DESTAAYLRRMIAE
+378 DEATAAYLRRMIAE

-432 TPQHEQVI
+432 APQHEQVI

-526 ALHTA
+526 ALHTV

-547 RIEGIYSLHPATQGS
+547 RIEGIYSLHPAVEGS
-562 EEYLQVRRISTG
+562 EEYLQVRRISVG

>member
-1 MDISGCERS
+1 MDISVHARS

-16 SLKNSGRAQ
+16 SLKNSGWAQ

-157 GSANAASAAG
+157 GGANAVSAAG

-185 DEAICAIDGGRQGNA
+185 DEAICAIDGGCQGN
-200 RGHAWGNASA
+200 AWGNASA

-265 VLDLL
+265 ALDLL

-292 VGINGTT
+292 AGINGTT

-362 AREHP
+362 ARERP
-367 TLAQLQAAGLC
+367 TLAQLQTAGLC
-378 DESTAAYLRRMIAE
+378 DEATAAYLRRMIAE

-413 LGLCTPQERLILL
+413 LRLCTPQERLILL

-432 TPQHEQVI
+432 APQHEQVI

-547 RIEGIYSLHPATQGS
+547 CIEGIYSLHPATQGS

>member
-1 MDISGCERS
+1 MDISGCARS

-16 SLKNSGRAQ
+16 SLKNSGWAQ

-34 MNPYSNPAGHPASN
+34 MNPSNNPAEH
-48 TAAPNGCPP
+48 TANPNGYPT
-57 RAAQGVNQPGA
+57 RTAQSPTTYA
-68 QNTGI
+68 PD
-73 QNTGVQNTR
+73 TR

-112 QMSAIALGGFSA
+112 QMSAIALGGFSG
-124 GFSAGPSNGFSAG
+124 GFRAGPSNGFSAG

-148 PPTEGVVAA
+148 PPAGGATVAGGA
-157 GSANAASAAG
+157 TAASAAG

-185 DEAICAIDGGRQGNA
+185 DEAICTIDGGHLGNT
-200 RGHAWGNASA
+200 NA
-210 EGADADGTNVTKPRK
+210 EGTGADGTNVVKPRK
-225 FRTKTVQPA
+225 FRPKTAPPA
-234 PTSWSYPSVEYVPV
+234 PASWSYPSVEYVPI

-265 VLDLL
+265 ALDLL

-362 AREHP
+362 ARERP
-367 TLAQLQAAGLC
+367 TLAQLQTAGLC
-378 DESTAAYLRRMIAE
+378 DEATAAYLRRMIAE

-432 TPQHEQVI
+432 APQHEQVI

-516 ALAGLDSRTV
+516 ALARLDSRTV

-547 RIEGIYSLHPATQGS
+547 RIEGIYSLHPAVEGS

>member
-1 MDISGCERS
+1 MADISGCARS
-10 YPQNAH
+10 YPQNDH
-16 SLKNSGRAQ
+16 SLKHLGRAQ
-25 CSPRVMNPA
+25 CSPRAMNPA
-34 MNPYSNPAGHPASN
+34 MNPSSNPAGHPANNPAGHPANNPAGHPANNPGS
-48 TAAPNGCPP
+48 PNGCPL

-68 QNTGI
+68 QNTGV
-73 QNTGVQNTR
+73 QNTG

-112 QMSAIALGGFSA
+112 QMSAIALGGFSG
-124 GFSAGPSNGFSAG
+124 GFSAGF
-137 LEKTVEKAGER
+137 EKAEER
-148 PPTEGVVAA
+148 PPAEGVAAA

-185 DEAICAIDGGRQGNA
+185 DEAICAIDGGHLGNT
-200 RGHAWGNASA
+200 NA
-210 EGADADGTNVTKPRK
+210 EGTGAGGTNVMKPRK

-234 PTSWSYPSVEYVPV
+234 PASWSYPSVEYVPV

-265 VLDLL
+265 ALDLL

-362 AREHP
+362 ARERP

-378 DESTAAYLRRMIAE
+378 DEATAAYLRRMIAE

-432 TPQHEQVI
+432 APQHEQVI